1 MEIVVIEKQALD
13 ELVYRLDTL
22 KTKLDGLYAN
32 SGVAPQEWLSLE
44 QVCTRL
50 SIKTRTLQHFR
61 DCGVLPYSK
70 TGGKTRYKPEDV
82 EKMLMLNYKK
92 E

>member
-13 ELVYRLDTL
+13 ELVYRLDSL

-44 QVCTRL
+44 QVFTRL
-50 SIKTRTLQHFR
+50 SIKRGHFNTFEIAECCLIR
-61 DCGVLPYSK
+61 KRAEKRATSLK
-70 TGGKTRYKPEDV
+70 T
-82 EKMLMLNYKK
+82 
-92 E
+92 